1 MPRSSRAANPISET
15 IRRPIAAEPLAQP
28 DATGRKSG
36 IDVLG
41 DIAWGSHV
49 CIFYET
55 KGDLIDI
62 GCAFLEAGLAANEFC
77 FWQVGDPV
85 SIEEATASLR
95 ARVPNFDSYA
105 AKGQIEIISG
115 NEVLFRDGQIDP
127 HRAVLI
133 WKDRLQTALANGFA
147 GMRFNGDVFLVGSRF
162 WSDLLHTELE
172 LDKLIS
178 GHKMVGLCAYPLTK
192 SGATDILDAA
202 RVHQFSVARRNGQW
216 EFLETPELKRAK
228 QEIRKL
234 SGALD
239 ILSRPFPGHDLLTP
253 RERVA
258 LAQIAR
264 GASSK
269 EAARTLGISP
279 RTMEFHR
286 ANILQKLGAK
296 NSVDLVRRV
305 LGS

>member
-1 MPRSSRAANPISET
+1 MPRSSRSPIPGGET
-15 IRRPIAAEPLAQP
+15 TPRPAAAEVLARP
-28 DATGRKSG
+28 DPEARKSG

-55 KGDLIDI
+55 KEDLIEI
-62 GCAFLEAGLAANEFC
+62 GCAFLQAGLVANEFC
-77 FWQVGDPV
+77 FWQVGDPI

-95 ARVPNFDSYA
+95 ARVPNFDRYA
-105 AKGQIEIISG
+105 ASGQIEIISG
-115 NEVLFRDGQIDP
+115 SDVLFRDGQVDP
-127 HRAVLI
+127 HGAVLI
-133 WKDRLQTALANGFA
+133 WKERLQTALAYGFA

-202 RVHQFSVARRNGQW
+202 RVHQFSVARRRGQW

-228 QEIRKL
+228 QEIKQL
-234 SGALD
+234 NGALNV
-239 ILSRPFPGHDLLTP
+239 LSRPFPGHDLLTP

-286 ANILQKLGAK
+286 ANIMQKLGAK
-296 NSVDLVRRV
+296 NTVDLVRRV